1 MFLPKSLILI
11 FLMAVAPMLCF
22 SNMWFDMQRRC
33 KRESKMEFKAETS
46 KVLRGAWTRPL
57 LLVEEELELD
67 KEVETRTQQ
76 SLGPIQ
82 FPKVFACSMY
92 ISGCLHTRQC
102 LQRITLRS
110 QKYPRRAA
118 NSEESKSCKTHTHKM
133 ALSCLLYIWTEPT
146 EIY

>member
-22 SNMWFDMQRRC
+22 SNVWFDMQRRC

-57 LLVEEELELD
+57 LLVEEELEFD
-67 KEVETRTQQ
+67 KDIETRTQQ

-82 FPKVFACSMY
+82 FPVFACSMY
-92 ISGCLHTRQC
+92 IIGCLFLTVSSADYI
-102 LQRITLRS
+102 QRLEARSIQEEQQTLR
-110 QKYPRRAA
+110 
-118 NSEESKSCKTHTHKM
+118 N
-133 ALSCLLYIWTEPT
+133 
-146 EIY
+146 